1 MLLKAKNVI
10 LLRKNH
16 SARMITPGEV
26 FEVDEGTAKR
36 YLETNA
42 AVKAVS
48 GLAETAG
55 KAPLTANHNGNT
67 PKGKKGQEG
76 PKTGE
81 NVKGHLDGTDL
92 EGMSFADLKALAKDM
107 GIDTGK
113 IRSKSGMIEAITS
126 VEVEAPLTED
136 DDLPDLTPQE
146 VIEE

>member
-1 MLLKAKNVI
+1 MFIRAKNLLLAKTKAGRSPIYPGETVEVEDAVGREFVELKAAVEV
-10 LLRKNH
+10 
-16 SARMITPGEV
+16 TP
-26 FEVDEGTAKR
+26 
-36 YLETNA
+36 
-42 AVKAVS
+42 
-48 GLAETAG
+48 AEAERTG
-55 KAPLTANHNGNT
+55 KAPLAANHNGNT
-67 PKGKKGQEG
+67 PKSKKGQEG

-113 IRSKSGMIEAITS
+113 IRSKSGMIEAITA